1 MENGKMK
8 AKEVR
13 EMSVSDLRDRIEVE
27 TANLNTMQL
36 NHTIS
41 PLEDT
46 SKISKARRDIARMK
60 TILAQKETQN

>member
-1 MENGKMK
+1 MK

-27 TANLNTMQL
+27 TANLNTMKL
-36 NHTIS
+36 NHTIA